1 MASDIG
7 RRPPPPTPCHR
18 LSPGWRLG
26 ITLTVLVLA
35 GLLDFNRWPLL
46 GLLTVVVFAGLSLA
60 EVPLEYLLRRLGWFL
75 PPIFLLGLSAPL
87 GQPDEAGWLWAA
99 GLWLRCT
106 VCFLAGLWLIHVLPF
121 PELLATLRRWHVP
134 LVLVAMLGFMYRFLF
149 ILWDELDRMRQARAA
164 RTSRPV
170 GWRMAWKTSAMML
183 GQLLLRAWDRAER
196 VHRAMLARGW
206 DGSVKSL
213 DGEWGS
219 GI

>member
-1 MASDIG
+1 M
-7 RRPPPPTPCHR
+7 
-18 LSPGWRLG
+18 
-26 ITLTVLVLA
+26 
-35 GLLDFNRWPLL
+35 
-46 GLLTVVVFAGLSLA
+46 
-60 EVPLEYLLRRLGWFL
+60 
-75 PPIFLLGLSAPL
+75 
-87 GQPDEAGWLWAA
+87 
-99 GLWLRCT
+99 
-106 VCFLAGLWLIHVLPF
+106 LPF

-149 ILWDELDRMRQARAA
+149 ILWDELDRMKQARAA

-170 GWRMAWKTSAMML
+170 GWRVAWKTSAMML